1 VRAFCL
7 AIMFAAL
14 GLRMVTYATAD
25 GANPH
30 YLGSWKLTGA
40 TTAPWVDAGRAPD
53 QAARVSPVDQSLV
66 GQTLAFKE
74 AAIAGPAP
82 LACRR
87 AHYRF
92 RDVAAAK
99 IFRGAFE
106 EMQAA
111 DRQADPEEM
120 AAAFGYLGPSVK
132 ALETGCDV
140 ALYFV
145 DASTAYI
152 ALNDTIY
159 TLKKQ

>member
-14 GLRMVTYATAD
+14 ALRMVTYATAD
-25 GANPH
+25 GANPQ

-40 TTAPWVDAGRAPD
+40 TMAPWVAAANAPEP
-53 QAARVSPVDQSLV
+53 AARTGLV
-66 GQTLAFKE
+66 GQTLVFKE

-92 RDVAAAK
+92 RDVAAGE
-99 IFRGAFE
+99 IFQGAFE
-106 EMQAA
+106 EMQVA
-111 DRQADPEEM
+111 DRLADPEAM
-120 AAAFGYLGPSVK
+120 AAALGFVGPSVK

-140 ALYFV
+140 ALFFV
-145 DASTAYI
+145 DASTAHL
-152 ALNDTIY
+152 ALHGTIY
-159 TLKKQ
+159 TVKKQ